1 MKKIFFPMFLVFLA
15 MTIATPRLTAQ
26 ESPEGVLSG
35 LFSVSATKQV
45 RFSQGNLQCT
55 IQGTDTTWA
64 FATHQYDMLGTA
76 NVENGALASTIDLFG
91 WSGSTATAQWGISTS
106 TDDNDYS
113 GDFADWGQNIGDGN
127 TWRTLTSEEWD
138 YLSSNRTNAAV
149 LRGVA
154 RINLDETGTTYANGL
169 ILLPDSWT
177 CPDGIIFK
185 PGFASVNSGQ
195 AYADYQTFTLKQ
207 WQKLESAGA
216 VFLPASGGRYN
227 LEVYDVQLYGNYW
240 SATSEGA
247 DFALYLLFDSYQ
259 RGVITFNRR
268 LGRTVRLVQD
278 YVTYTV
284 TATCNEEQGS
294 ISGNGTYPKGTEVTL
309 EATANAGYTFKEWND
324 GNTDNPRTIT
334 LTEDVTLTAIFQEG
348 EATKVAQTSA
358 VSATRKVLRNG
369 QILILRN
376 GNTYDITGQKV
387 K

>member
-1 MKKIFFPMFLVFLA
+1 
-15 MTIATPRLTAQ
+15 
-26 ESPEGVLSG
+26 
-35 LFSVSATKQV
+35 
-45 RFSQGNLQCT
+45 
-55 IQGTDTTWA
+55 
-64 FATHQYDMLGTA
+64 
-76 NVENGALASTIDLFG
+76 
-91 WSGSTATAQWGISTS
+91 
-106 TDDNDYS
+106 
-113 GDFADWGQNIGDGN
+113 
-127 TWRTLTSEEWD
+127 
-138 YLSSNRTNAAV
+138 
-149 LRGVA
+149 
-154 RINLDETGTTYANGL
+154 RINLDEAGTTYANGL

-177 CPDGIIFK
+177 CPDGITFTTAM
-185 PGFASVNSGQ
+185 GSYDNN
-195 AYADYQTFTLKQ
+195 TFTLKQ

-227 LEVYDVQLYGNYW
+227 LEVYDVQLCGIYW
-240 SATSEGA
+240 SATSGGS
-247 DFALYLLFDSYQ
+247 DLALYLLFDSYQ

-309 EATANAGYTFKEWND
+309 EATANAGYTFKEWSD

-348 EATKVAQTSA
+348 EATRVAQTSA
-358 VSATRKVLRNG
+358 VSATRKVLCNG

-376 GNTYDITGQKV
+376 GNTYKITGQRV